1 MAHGDNSEEVAAS
14 LNDLGAN
21 LADVAMTRTMEAIA
35 HYEGALG
42 INRCVYGD
50 KHPGDVA
57 CGAFNNIAAIIIAS
71 IFVETRHC

>member
-1 MAHGDNSEEVAAS
+1 MAHGDNSEEVAAL

-21 LADVAMTRTMEAIA
+21 LADVGMTRMKEAIA
-35 HYEGALG
+35 HYEDALG

-57 CGAFNNIAAIIIAS
+57 CAFNNIAAIIIAS